1 MESSS
6 LQALVILVLAH
17 VLIVTLERH
26 FSITSCLL
34 NDSNSQ
40 QREDEND
47 GDAHPCS
54 LLAEHCSLG
63 SSLVTKEGQSKVII
77 NYSKQ

>member
-1 MESSS
+1 MESSG

-34 NDSNSQ
+34 DDSYSQ
-40 QREDEND
+40 QRKDEND

-63 SSLVTKEGQSKVII
+63 SSLVAKEGQSKAVID
-77 NYSKQ
+77 YS